1 MRDTNVRYELAH
13 DCKHWTRGGCRSRIA
28 GIFFDGDLTKVVH
41 ELRCLRCQA
50 ALATST
56 PQSPNERWI
65 PPAEFWLGD
74 RGVLEAGEQRSILAE
89 AGDAVHGDRR
99 KDYGSPLENHDR
111 TAKLWSSYLG
121 VTVTAEDVCM
131 LNILQKISRARHAM
145 KRDNLVDIAGYAA
158 NVELI
163 ENERK
168 KT

>member
-1 MRDTNVRYELAH
+1 MAILPAPCARCGRYPSLPKGLS
-13 DCKHWTRGGCRSRIA
+13 CPGCGEPYGA
-28 GIFFDGDLTKVVH
+28 
-41 ELRCLRCQA
+41 
-50 ALATST
+50 
-56 PQSPNERWI
+56 P
-65 PPAEFWLGD
+65 PPAF
-74 RGVLEAGEQRSILAE
+74 EQRSILAE
-89 AGDAVHGDRR
+89 AGDVVHGDRR

-111 TAKLWSSYLG
+111 TAKLWSAYLG

-131 LNILQKISRARHAM
+131 LNILQKVSRARHAL